1 MNTFPLF
8 PPRASNLAPM
18 VDNLFFFMIGV
29 SGFFTLLILVLI
41 AYFALR
47 YRRTSDAPPPPTPT
61 NYRLEIA
68 WTLIPLALSMVMFVW
83 GAIVYL
89 RQFNPPSNAMDIYVI
104 GKQWMWKIQHPE
116 GAREINEL
124 HVPVGRPIR
133 LVMSSQ
139 DVIHDFFIPAF
150 RIKHDVLP
158 GRYVNLWFQPTR
170 VGSYHFFCSQYCG
183 TEHSK
188 MVGHVIVM
196 EPQQYQAWLAG
207 ALADLSPAQAG
218 AELFARYGCNTCHGQ
233 VAPTLA
239 GLYGSKVKLSDG
251 RTVTA
256 DDQYLRESIL
266 DSTAKIV
273 AGYPPIMP
281 SFRNQLTEEQLM
293 QLVEYIKSL
302 KTPQQ
307 ENPKKP

>member
-8 PPRASNLAPM
+8 PPSASNLAPA
-18 VDNLFFFMIGV
+18 VDNLLFLLLGV

-41 AYFALR
+41 VYFALR
-47 YRRTSDAPPPPTPT
+47 YRRTSEAPPPATPA
-61 NYRLEIA
+61 NYSLEIA
-68 WTLIPLALSMVMFVW
+68 WTVIPLFIALGMFVW

-89 RQFNPPSNAMDIYVI
+89 RQFNPPSNAMDVYVV

-124 HVPVGRPIR
+124 HVPLGRPIR
-133 LVMSSQ
+133 LILSSQ

-150 RIKHDVLP
+150 RTKHDVLP
-158 GRYVNLWFQPTR
+158 GRYVSMWFTPTR
-170 VGSYHFFCSQYCG
+170 LGSYHFFCSQYCG
-183 TEHSK
+183 TEHSA
-188 MVGHVIVM
+188 MIGRVVVM
-196 EPQQYQAWLAG
+196 EPDQYQAWLAG
-207 ALADLSPAQAG
+207 TVSGLSAAQAG
-218 AELFARYGCNTCHGQ
+218 ERLFSQFACNTCHGQ

-239 GLYGSKVKLSDG
+239 GLYGSRVKLSDG
-251 RTVTA
+251 RSVLA

-273 AGYPPIMP
+273 AGYQPIMP
-281 SFRNQLTEEQLM
+281 SFRNQITEEQLM

-302 KTPQQ
+302 KNPQA
-307 ENPKKP
+307 EKARKP